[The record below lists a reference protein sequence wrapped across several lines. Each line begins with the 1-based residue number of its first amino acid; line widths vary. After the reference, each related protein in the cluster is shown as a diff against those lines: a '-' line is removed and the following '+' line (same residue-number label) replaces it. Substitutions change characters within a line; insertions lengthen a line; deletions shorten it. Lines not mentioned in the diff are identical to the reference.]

1 MKDMRIDIYGPRMK
15 ILQQGDEFVLLLDE
29 LDESVSPAESKVVII
44 TCPRGQLEEWTRAF
58 AEVLGS

>member
-15 ILQQGDEFVLLLDE
+15 ILQRGDEFV

>member
-1 MKDMRIDIYGPRMK
+1 MRIDIYGPRMK
-15 ILQQGDEFVLLLDE
+15 ILQRGDEFV